1 MCLGNKSESK
11 GRSGFHDRMGN
22 DAHSL
27 SLFMVLTGSQPLT
40 LVNTSIVF
48 GMVVMPLTY
57 YPILRAAADTG
68 IMGSHANNPSV
79 TILGIIFLLLIT
91 LSAIVA
97 ILLMVLTHSGRP

>member
-1 MCLGNKSESK
+1 
-11 GRSGFHDRMGN
+11 MGN

-57 YPILRAAADTG
+57 YPILRAADTG
-68 IMGSHANNPSV
+68 MMGSHANNPSV